1 VGISEITYY
10 SSKLLNASSQYLGLI
25 YHDSLCIA
33 AEGVLQEAC
42 KFRVSVWNVC
52 TFSIN
57 QGGNHISQGGQRKVD
72 FGGLLQTL
80 TSGARFTLTFRSLKQ
95 KLTIQLS

>member
-1 VGISEITYY
+1 MLFTLNYY
-10 SSKLLNASSQYLGLI
+10 LGYNLNLHNFYSRVFQLKEKLNASSQFLRLI

-42 KFRVSVWNVC
+42 EFRVSVWNVC

-57 QGGNHISQGGQRKVD
+57 QGRNHISQGGQ
-72 FGGLLQTL
+72 
-80 TSGARFTLTFRSLKQ
+80 
-95 KLTIQLS
+95 